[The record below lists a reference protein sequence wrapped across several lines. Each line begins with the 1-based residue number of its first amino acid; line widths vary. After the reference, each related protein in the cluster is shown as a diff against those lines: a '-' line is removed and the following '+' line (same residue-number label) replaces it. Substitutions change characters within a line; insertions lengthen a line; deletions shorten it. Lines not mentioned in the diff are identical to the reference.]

1 MTATPHGPAAAGS
14 PASKSGWLAF
24 QVAMLVAGAAASLY
38 AFETTDLD
46 RQVARLFFDA
56 GQGLFP
62 LRHTALFE
70 FVLHT
75 GAKQATYLAAAA
87 ALVVCWRGWRG
98 RLAWL
103 PRRNALLAAAGMIL
117 IPVSVSVLKLVTRRY
132 CPWDITEFGGY
143 APYLRLLEPAPAD
156 IKAGQCFP
164 AGHAS
169 TGYLW
174 IVWGLALRPAGR
186 RSARIGLMVGVFA
199 GGLLGGARMA
209 QGAHFLS
216 HTLATLWWAWALS
229 LVLAV
234 ALKADLRLG
243 RREGGAADQPQFG
256 AQGLQPSRCTAS
268 VR

>member
-1 MTATPHGPAAAGS
+1 MTPISQGPAPAGS
-14 PASKSGWLAF
+14 AAWKSGWLAF
-24 QVAMLVAGAAASLY
+24 QMTMLFVGAAASLY
-38 AFETTDLD
+38 VFETTDLD

-62 LRHTALFE
+62 LRHAALFE

-103 PRRNALLAAAGMIL
+103 PPRNALLAAAGMIL
-117 IPVSVSVLKLVTRRY
+117 IPASVAVLKLVTRRY
-132 CPWDITEFGGY
+132 CPWDMIEFGGY
-143 APYLRLLEPAPAD
+143 APYLRLLEPTPAG

-186 RSARIGLMVGVFA
+186 RFARIGLIVGLFA
-199 GGLLGGARMA
+199 GGLLGLARMA

-216 HTLATLWWAWALS
+216 HTLATLGWAWTLS
-229 LVLAV
+229 LLLAV
-234 ALKADLRLG
+234 ALKADLQLG
-243 RREGGAADQPQFG
+243 SPGDSG
-256 AQGLQPSRCTAS
+256 S
-268 VR
+268 VDETRSENPR

>member
-1 MTATPHGPAAAGS
+1 M
-14 PASKSGWLAF
+14 
-24 QVAMLVAGAAASLY
+24 
-38 AFETTDLD
+38 
-46 RQVARLFFDA
+46 ARLFFDA

-62 LRHTALFE
+62 LRHAALFE

-98 RLAWL
+98 RLGWL
-103 PRRNALLAAAGMIL
+103 PPRNALLAAAGMIL

-132 CPWDITEFGGY
+132 CPWDMIEFGGY
-143 APYLRLLEPAPAD
+143 VPYLRLLEPAPAG

-186 RSARIGLMVGVFA
+186 RLARIGLIVGLFA
-199 GGLLGGARMA
+199 GGLLGLARMA

-216 HTLATLWWAWALS
+216 HTLATLGWAWTLS
-229 LVLAV
+229 LLLAV
-234 ALKADLRLG
+234 ALKADLQLG
-243 RREGGAADQPQFG
+243 SPGDSG
-256 AQGLQPSRCTAS
+256 S
-268 VR
+268 VDEARSENPR